1 LAKDKLITLVP
12 LPYKPKDP
20 RMGEEQAE
28 AAIAELAK
36 KGVKFDPDKTV
47 WLGHDRIS
55 GQAALTA
62 REKAGG
68 RSALIHHMSYDHYE
82 SFAENA
88 QTANEKRD
96 HQESLFEQA
105 DILMAVGPTL
115 RDALQ
120 DMVPDKEHIN
130 MLIPGLADIEPNIK
144 APNTF
149 SMFVSGRLSQDALK
163 VKQGQLALAAFAQ
176 CYKQANVSG
185 QPAALVKRPKLV
197 MRGVDFDLTGQ
208 TEQEQHFAASEQN
221 LQKFAQQYAGAV
233 INLQPLPYTTDRKKL
248 FKDLKN
254 ASVAAMPSWH
264 EGFGLV
270 GWEAISAGVPLIL
283 SKDSGVYELIAE
295 NHSGLEDALVE
306 SVQISGDVED
316 PYFCQKDLDTVC
328 AAINKIAQDPAKA
341 RQRALRLRSEMMEH
355 YTWANCAE
363 DVAGFF
369 DWPISKGQVVQPQA
383 QPSPASTSPPAVI
396 GEQSIPGYEMPKA
409 VYDANRGSAISILLR
424 SSEEVVSFDPLRQ
437 PELDKLLEWSTA
449 GKFPITLRLLKGEGG
464 TGKTRLATQLC
475 HELAK
480 QNWTVGFLQRN
491 QQQKQLAAT
500 WQGLKAS
507 NKPCLVV
514 VDYAETQS
522 DELINLLKFIINSG
536 EHQNMCLLLLARDG
550 GDWWDNL
557 PAKDASTEDL
567 LFGAATLGPYL
578 VPPLYQEKAQRE
590 QGYLNALNAFSTR
603 LKLDKTTVI
612 PDLSADHFEKPLY
625 IQMAALLALHGEQP
639 TSADGITKAILTH
652 EQRY

>member
-1 LAKDKLITLVP
+1 MNHPLESCTIIRDTCSTPPSHKQEHRLRVYINHLYQQLGLAAWRHQCFNADFLAAMAIAYDKKVNVVCVVNDADEATIQLAKDKLITLVP

-20 RMGEEQAE
+20 HMGETQAE

-36 KGVKFDPDKTV
+36 VGVKFDPDKTV

-62 REKAGG
+62 SEQAGG
-68 RSALIHHMSYDHYE
+68 RSALIHHMSYIHYE

-176 CYKQANVSG
+176 CYKQANDSG

-208 TEQEQHFAASEQN
+208 KEQEVHFSASEQN

-306 SVQISGDVED
+306 SVQISGDV
-316 PYFCQKDLDTVC
+316 
-328 AAINKIAQDPAKA
+328 
-341 RQRALRLRSEMMEH
+341 
-355 YTWANCAE
+355 
-363 DVAGFF
+363 
-369 DWPISKGQVVQPQA
+369 
-383 QPSPASTSPPAVI
+383 
-396 GEQSIPGYEMPKA
+396 
-409 VYDANRGSAISILLR
+409 
-424 SSEEVVSFDPLRQ
+424 
-437 PELDKLLEWSTA
+437 
-449 GKFPITLRLLKGEGG
+449 
-464 TGKTRLATQLC
+464 
-475 HELAK
+475 
-480 QNWTVGFLQRN
+480 
-491 QQQKQLAAT
+491 
-500 WQGLKAS
+500 
-507 NKPCLVV
+507 
-514 VDYAETQS
+514 
-522 DELINLLKFIINSG
+522 
-536 EHQNMCLLLLARDG
+536 
-550 GDWWDNL
+550 
-557 PAKDASTEDL
+557 
-567 LFGAATLGPYL
+567 
-578 VPPLYQEKAQRE
+578 
-590 QGYLNALNAFSTR
+590 
-603 LKLDKTTVI
+603 
-612 PDLSADHFEKPLY
+612 
-625 IQMAALLALHGEQP
+625 
-639 TSADGITKAILTH
+639 
-652 EQRY
+652 